1 MGVSSLSG
9 DALKSAIPALPGIK
23 RMKIDWIISYLLVT
37 FYPTVRITVLGSG
50 SSGNCTYVA
59 SETTHILIDAGFGSR
74 SINRRCRDAGICIE
88 TVDAVLLTHAHCDHT
103 KGLPSLLKKFPV
115 PVYMTAG
122 TANEISLNTRIHQT
136 STITRRETFTIGD
149 IEIQAFPTSHDS
161 SESVGFEFRSGGITG
176 ILATDLGKLT
186 SGVIKR
192 LNRADWMVIESN
204 HDEELLRIGPYPLA
218 LKRRIL
224 GDKGHISNQAVADF
238 LEHHFSGLAGHIF
251 LAHISRQNNVPNLVM
266 DTAREALT
274 RRNRGSLFKLNPRLY
289 LTHQNEPSEVLDL

>member
-1 MGVSSLSG
+1 M
-9 DALKSAIPALPGIK
+9 
-23 RMKIDWIISYLLVT
+23 
-37 FYPTVRITVLGSG
+37 RITVLGSG

-74 SINRRCRDAGICIE
+74 SVDRRCRDAGIVIE
-88 TVDAVLLTHAHCDHT
+88 QVDAVLLTHAHGDHT
-103 KGLPSLLKKFPV
+103 KGLASLLKRFPA
-115 PVYMTAG
+115 PVYMTEG
-122 TANEISLNTRIHQT
+122 TQNEIYLNTRIHQV
-136 STITRRETFTIGD
+136 STITRRETFNIGD

-161 SESVGFEFRSGGITG
+161 AESVGYQFRSGNITG

-186 SGVIKR
+186 SRVIER
-192 LNRADWMVIESN
+192 LNQADWIVIESN

-224 GDKGHISNQAVADF
+224 GDKGHISNQTVADF
-238 LEHHFSGLAGHIF
+238 LEHQFSGLAGHIF
-251 LAHISRQNNVPNLVM
+251 LAHISRQNNVPNLVL

-274 RRNRGSLFKLNPRLY
+274 RKNRGSLFKVNPRLY

>member
-1 MGVSSLSG
+1 MHKTG
-9 DALKSAIPALPGIK
+9 
-23 RMKIDWIISYLLVT
+23 WIISDRLVT

-74 SINRRCRDAGICIE
+74 SIDRRCRDAGIAIE
-88 TVDAVLLTHAHCDHT
+88 QVDAVLLTHAHGDHT

-122 TANEISLNTRIHQT
+122 TQDEIYLDSSIHQV
-136 STITRRETFTIGD
+136 STITRRETFNIGD

-161 SESVGFEFRSGGITG
+161 AESVGFQFRSGNITG

-186 SGVIKR
+186 SRVIER
-192 LNRADWMVIESN
+192 LNRADWIVIESN

-224 GDKGHISNQAVADF
+224 GDKGHISNQTVADF
-238 LEHHFSGLAGHIF
+238 LEHQFSGLAGHIF
-251 LAHISRQNNVPNLVM
+251 LAHISRQNNVPNLVL

-274 RRNRGSLFKLNPRLY
+274 RRNRGSLFKINPRLY